1 METINGEWVM
11 KGSDEN
17 TELVLRSS
25 ADALAL
31 IQSIGF
37 LPLFSNAIPGFSVEE
52 HVPAAC
58 WWTGDPQTD
67 PWEWRIVLARD
78 ERIAYGKFFN
88 KAAGF
93 ISREFFPVF
102 ANYRRDGY
110 DFDAL
115 YDDELAPRRSKLIM
129 DALEP
134 DEEAV
139 GKALLSTELKTA
151 AGFGKDGEKNFP
163 GFLTQL
169 QMQTYLIVSDFRQ
182 KRNRR
187 GQSYGWHLGLIETP
201 ETKWGRA
208 FVTSAYSEDPAA
220 SWERIVQRVKKHFPE
235 AAEKDIRTLLG
246 IRYPG
251 TAAAPMVEKKPKKES
266 KPKKLRPAQ
275 LPWPENLM
283 TEIGLN
289 LVFPDTLVYEELT
302 PDQMDGL
309 ALVLNQLR
317 DREQKMLRMRYEE
330 HQKVREIADYYGL
343 SMGRIQQILSLAI
356 RKLRHPSRLC
366 CYRDGKQGS
375 KAKTD
380 RRKALIK
387 AEQDS
392 EKKLAMLREISLKEY
407 GFLDSGYY
415 WRRNIHNLADLAMK
429 VEQDPMAFLEEHV
442 QLTTLADII
451 ALMEEYGVNCDKAR
465 AAYEFSIH
473 QPPKHVSELD
483 ISVRLYSILA
493 RSGLT
498 QIADLKQLV
507 QTDPDRV
514 LKLRGLGK
522 TMREELFRT
531 LEETGVDCSAVRDAA
546 MKK

>member
-93 ISREFFPVF
+93 ISKEFFPVF

-129 DALEP
+129 DALES

-208 FVTSAYSEDPAA
+208 FVTS
-220 SWERIVQRVKKHFPE
+220 
-235 AAEKDIRTLLG
+235 T
-246 IRYPG
+246 
-251 TAAAPMVEKKPKKES
+251 
-266 KPKKLRPAQ
+266 
-275 LPWPENLM
+275 
-283 TEIGLN
+283 
-289 LVFPDTLVYEELT
+289 
-302 PDQMDGL
+302 
-309 ALVLNQLR
+309 
-317 DREQKMLRMRYEE
+317 
-330 HQKVREIADYYGL
+330 
-343 SMGRIQQILSLAI
+343 
-356 RKLRHPSRLC
+356 
-366 CYRDGKQGS
+366 
-375 KAKTD
+375 
-380 RRKALIK
+380 
-387 AEQDS
+387 
-392 EKKLAMLREISLKEY
+392 
-407 GFLDSGYY
+407 
-415 WRRNIHNLADLAMK
+415 
-429 VEQDPMAFLEEHV
+429 
-442 QLTTLADII
+442 
-451 ALMEEYGVNCDKAR
+451 
-465 AAYEFSIH
+465 
-473 QPPKHVSELD
+473 
-483 ISVRLYSILA
+483 
-493 RSGLT
+493 
-498 QIADLKQLV
+498 
-507 QTDPDRV
+507 
-514 LKLRGLGK
+514 
-522 TMREELFRT
+522 
-531 LEETGVDCSAVRDAA
+531 
-546 MKK
+546 